1 MPKNLWNNSDA
12 AGLSGLD
19 LLVYRSHLLGA
30 DRSVCNIFGG
40 NTGSKTAE
48 KDFRGRDVRVL
59 WVKGSGSDLAT
70 MQRKDFA
77 GLRMDDIEP
86 LFERESMSD
95 EDMVAYLTQC
105 LIGANMPRQS
115 IETLLHAFIPAAHTD
130 HTHPDAVI
138 SLACST
144 EGKKWMREIYGDRA
158 AWVEYIRPGFTLS
171 KQIGAAVRDNP
182 NLECIVMGKH
192 GLVTWDEDPRKCY
205 DKSIRLIG
213 ESEQFIADRA
223 KGRSVFGTANASS
236 ISKDQRAD
244 IAAQILPTLRGAVS
258 NQGKNIVQFDDGDDV
273 LEFVNSSSAE
283 ALAATGAAC
292 PDHLVHTKRVPLFVD
307 WDGGDV
313 EILKTKLRD
322 GVKQYQSDYADY
334 FAANVNNSEVAG
346 AGGKPPTMFNPAPR
360 VVLVRGVGMFT
371 TGKDAGLAQVSND
384 LYHRA
389 IAVMRGATA
398 LDQFVS
404 LTPAEA
410 FAIEYWP
417 LELYKLAQ
425 RPPDRELAGRVA
437 FITGAAS
444 GIGRATA
451 YRLASEGAHV
461 VIADLN
467 IAGAETV
474 AEDISKRFGKKRAIA
489 VSCNVTDE
497 AQIVAAIRAATL
509 TYGGVDIAVNNAG
522 LASSFSIIDT
532 TLAEWNKL
540 MSVLA
545 TGYFLVSREMFKM
558 WKEQDA
564 GGNLIFVASKNG
576 LIGSKNAAAYGAA
589 KAAEINLARCLA
601 EEGGP
606 LHIRVNT
613 VNPDAVLQGSAI
625 WDSNWREARAKS
637 MGINPDQLEDAYR
650 QRNTLKVS
658 IYPEDIAEAIFFFAS
673 DRSAKTT
680 GGIINVDGGVTAAYV
695 R

>member
-1 MPKNLWNNSDA
+1 MPKNLWNDSDA

-40 NTGSKTAE
+40 NTGSKTVE

-105 LIGANMPRQS
+105 LIGTNMPRQS

-213 ESEQFIADRA
+213 EAEQFIADRA
-223 KGRSVFGTANASS
+223 KGRNVFGTAIANS
-236 ISKDQRAD
+236 ISKEQRQD

-258 NQGKNIVQFDDGDDV
+258 TIGKNIVQFDDGDDV
-273 LEFVNSSSAE
+273 LEFVNSASAE

-307 WDGGDV
+307 WDGTDI
-313 EILKTKLRD
+313 EALKTKLRD
-322 GVKQYQSDYADY
+322 SVKQYQSDYGDY
-334 FAANVNNSEVAG
+334 FAANVNNPEVAG

-425 RPPDRELAGRVA
+425 RPPDRELTGRVA
-437 FITGAAS
+437 FVTGAAS
-444 GIGRATA
+444 GIGRAIA
-451 YRLASEGAHV
+451 YRLAQEGAHV

-467 IAGAETV
+467 LAGAETV
-474 AEDISKRFGKKRAIA
+474 ADDISKRFGKKRAIA

-497 AQIVAAIRAATL
+497 AQIVAAIRATTL

-522 LASSFSIIDT
+522 LASSFSIMDT

-545 TGYFLVSREMFKM
+545 TGYFLVSREMFKV
-558 WKEQDA
+558 WKEQGA

-601 EEGGP
+601 EEGGA
-606 LHIRVNT
+606 LGIRVNT

-637 MGINPDQLEDAYR
+637 MGINPDQLEEAYR

>member
-1 MPKNLWNNSDA
+1 MPKNLWNDSDA

-40 NTGSKTAE
+40 NTGTKTVE

-86 LFERESMSD
+86 LFERDRMSD
-95 EDMVAYLTQC
+95 EEMVAYLTQC
-105 LIGANMPRQS
+105 LIGSNMPRQS

-144 EGKKWMREIYGDRA
+144 EGKKWMREIYGERA

-171 KQIGAAVRDNP
+171 KQIGEAVRNNP
-182 NLECIVMGKH
+182 KIECVVMGKH
-192 GLVTWDEDPRKCY
+192 GLVTWDEDQHACY
-205 DKSIRLIG
+205 NKSIRLIG
-213 ESEQFIADRA
+213 EAEQFIADKA
-223 KGRSVFGTANASS
+223 KGRKVFTPAVANP
-236 ISKDQRAD
+236 ISKEQRQD
-244 IAAQILPTLRGAVS
+244 IAAQILPALRGAVS
-258 NQGKNIVQFDDGDDV
+258 SKGRNIVQFDDSADV
-273 LEFVNSSSAE
+273 LEFVNSNEAE
-283 ALAATGAAC
+283 GLASVGAAC

-307 WDGGDV
+307 WDGADV
-313 EILKTKLRD
+313 EALKTKLRD

-334 FAANVNNSEVAG
+334 FAGNVDNPDVLG
-346 AGGKPPTMFNPAPR
+346 TDGKPPTMFNPAPR
-360 VVLVRGVGMFT
+360 VVLVRGLGMFT

-389 IAVMRGATA
+389 IAVMHGASA

-437 FITGAAS
+437 LITGAAS

-451 YRLASEGAHV
+451 YRLAQEGAHII
-461 VIADLN
+461 IADLN
-467 IAGAETV
+467 LDGAKSV

-497 AQIVAAIRAATL
+497 AQIVAALRDAILA
-509 TYGGVDIAVNNAG
+509 YGGIDIAVNNAG
-522 LASSFSIIDT
+522 LASSFSITDT
-532 TLAEWNKL
+532 TLNEWNKL

-545 TGYFLVSREMFKM
+545 TGYFLVSREAFKL
-558 WKEQDA
+558 WKEQGI
-564 GGNLIFVASKNG
+564 GGNLVFVASKNG

-606 LHIRVNT
+606 LSIRVNT

-637 MGINPDQLEDAYR
+637 MGITVDQLEDAYR

-658 IYPEDIAEAIFFFAS
+658 IYPDDIAEAIFFLAS